1 MIYFD
6 NAATT
11 KQKPAEVGEA
21 IMRALSDFGN
31 VGRGVHGSSLDA
43 GMTVYEVRDA
53 IATLLGAPNASRV
66 SFTSNVTESLNI
78 ALVGLLASGDHV
90 ITTAASHNSVLRPL
104 YKLEKERGVELT
116 IVPIAPDAS
125 VDFDAFEAAFKP
137 NTRVVAVTHASNL
150 TGDVYNVERMASIAH
165 AHGAIL
171 VLDAAQTA
179 GVVPIDMGAQG
190 YDVVCITGHKGL
202 YGPQGT
208 GALALANGIEIEP
221 FKVGGSGMHS
231 YDKEHPR
238 FMPEGLEAG
247 TINGHGIAGLGAGV
261 AFVERIGVN
270 TIAEHEA
277 ALAKR
282 LEEGL
287 LEVPGLRV
295 HGGHG
300 GIGRTGIVTF
310 NIGDVDSGLISDALE
325 NTYHISTRA
334 GAHCAPLMHI
344 ALGTE
349 HQGAVRMSLGWFNT
363 ADEVDEAIA
372 AVKEIAASL

>member
-11 KQKPAEVGEA
+11 KQKPPEVADA
-21 IMRALSDFGN
+21 IVRALSEFGN
-31 VGRGVHGSSLDA
+31 VGRGVHESSLGA

-53 IATLLGAPNASRV
+53 IANLVGAPNASRV
-66 SFTSNVTESLNI
+66 SFAGNVTEALNI
-78 ALVGLLASGDHV
+78 ALFGLLKEGDHA

-104 YKLEKERGVELT
+104 YKMEKERGVELT
-116 IVPIAPDAS
+116 IVPIAKDAS
-125 VDFDAFEAAFKP
+125 LDFDAFEAAFKP

-150 TGDVYNVERMASIAH
+150 TGDVYDVERMAAIAH
-165 AHGAIL
+165 NHGALL

-179 GVVPIDMGAQG
+179 GVVPIDMGKQG
-190 YDVVCITGHKGL
+190 FDVVCITGHKGL

-221 FKVGGSGMHS
+221 FKVGGSGVHS

-247 TINGHGIAGLGAGV
+247 TLNGHGIAGLGAGI
-261 AFVERIGVN
+261 AFVQRVGIEA
-270 TIAEHEA
+270 IAAHEA
-277 ALAKR
+277 ALADR
-282 LEEGL
+282 LEA
-287 LEVPGLRV
+287 GLREIPALRI
-295 HGGHG
+295 HGGRG

-325 NTYHISTRA
+325 TTYHISTRA

-363 ADEVDEAIA
+363 AEEVDEAIH
-372 AVKEIAASL
+372 AVKEIAVEL